1 MRPRQNQLVNYC
13 VRVSITVMNDII
25 RAKKSLGQNFLR
37 DPHYLNRI
45 ADAAQVGPGD
55 QVLEIGPGLGH
66 LTTVLTQRAQ
76 KVLAIE
82 VDDRLIPLLQDGFG
96 TVPNFE
102 LLHADALEYDY
113 GSLKGRWKVVANLPY
128 YISTPIIQKL
138 IVHREKFISLTLM
151 LQKEVAERIASPPG
165 GKEYGYLSVLLQFYT
180 VPRIEFKVPPGSF
193 TPRPE
198 VDSIVIT
205 LTLRERPA
213 VVVKDEAFFFRVIK
227 AAFSQRRKTL
237 RNALK
242 QLEAPQDKMASV
254 LSSTCIDLER
264 RAETLTVEEFGKLSD
279 CLLT

>member
-1 MRPRQNQLVNYC
+1 
-13 VRVSITVMNDII
+13 MNDII

-37 DPHYLNRI
+37 DPHYLNKI
-45 ADAAQVGPGD
+45 ADAARVGPGD

-66 LTTVLTQRAQ
+66 LTTVLTQRAR

-82 VDDRLIPLLQDGFG
+82 VDDRLIPHLQDEFRA
-96 TVPNFE
+96 VSNFE

-113 GSLKGRWKVVANLPY
+113 RSLIGRWKVVANLPY
-128 YISTPIIQKL
+128 YISTPIIQRL
-138 IVHREKFISLTLM
+138 IVHREKFTSLTLM

-165 GKEYGYLSVLLQFYT
+165 GKEYGYLSVLVQFYT
-180 VPRIEFKVPPGSF
+180 VPRIEFKVPPGAF

-205 LTLRERPA
+205 LTLRDQPA
-213 VVVKDEAFFFRVIK
+213 VMVKDEPFFFRVIK

-242 QLEAPQDKMASV
+242 QLEAPKEKMDSV
-254 LSSTCIDLER
+254 LNSTGIDLGR
-264 RAETLTVEEFGKLSD
+264 RAETLTVEEFGKLAD
-279 CLLT
+279 FLFT